1 MKSSFELAMERL
13 GGLKNISEK
22 MKKKIAE
29 TESKFKAKIA
39 AIQITAE
46 GRIKS
51 AADIESAKKIKASI
65 AEEIS
70 SLNEKCE
77 QEKNKIRNEK

>member
-13 GGLKNISEK
+13 GGLNNISEK
-22 MKKKIAE
+22 IKKKIAE

-39 AIQITAE
+39 ATQITAE
-46 GRIKS
+46 SRIKS
-51 AADIESAKKIKASI
+51 AADFESAKKIKASI

>member
-77 QEKNKIRNEK
+77 QEKNKSRNEK